1 MQQLM
6 AKQTSK
12 FDACINPK
20 AILTIQSSSFKQPE
34 TLNIKLLTSK
44 ECRLLTSMCSFKNK
58 LRSLFFF
65 NFILLYLMFMSFI
78 VFVHIGSQCLVY
90 IFLLL
95 CIHSILLNVP
105 EGYSV
110 PLSVLHFQGSVAQN

>member
-20 AILTIQSSSFKQPE
+20 AILTIQSSSFKHPE

-65 NFILLYLMFMSFI
+65 KFYPSLSYVYEFHCFRSHWFTMSCMYILASLYTQY
-78 VFVHIGSQCLVY
+78 FVKCPG
-90 IFLLL
+90 
-95 CIHSILLNVP
+95 
-105 EGYSV
+105 G
-110 PLSVLHFQGSVAQN
+110 